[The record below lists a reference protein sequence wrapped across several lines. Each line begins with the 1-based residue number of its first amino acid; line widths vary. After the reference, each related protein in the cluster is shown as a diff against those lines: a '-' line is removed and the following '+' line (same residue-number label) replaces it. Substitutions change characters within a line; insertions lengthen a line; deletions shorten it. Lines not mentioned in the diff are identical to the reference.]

1 MVASITKTTVDATAA
16 AAIVSDAFDEVE
28 LTGFEELTD
37 GGYNAV
43 YALTLS
49 DGRRVAM
56 KVAPPPEVKVMRYE
70 HDLMRVE
77 ADAMRLAAGW
87 GAPVPEVLHHD
98 ATCTRVPSELVLMAW
113 RDGKLLKE
121 ARPTLSA
128 DEQSVVDGQVAG
140 WLHTFHEHTRPTF
153 GLFAAG
159 AAQFDRWS
167 DAFIDLY
174 DMVIADGE
182 ELGITLPLAYDD
194 LRAIPRRYADVLD
207 LVTTPCFVHWDL
219 WDQNV
224 FVDPQSLRVT
234 GLIDFERA
242 LWADPLMEV
251 NFAIKGDDPAYVEA
265 YGPIFTDEAGRTRR
279 KLYDLYLST
288 IMTVEST
295 YRQYTDPGNESMGR
309 MWLDAT
315 LPKLA

>member
-1 MVASITKTTVDATAA
+1 MVASITKTVVGPEAA
-16 AAIVSDAFDEVE
+16 GEIARDAFGDVA
-28 LTGFEELTD
+28 LVGFEELTD

-43 YALTLS
+43 YVLDLA
-49 DGRRVAM
+49 DGRRAAM
-56 KVAPPPEVKVMRYE
+56 KVAPPPEVQVMRYE

-77 ADAMRLAAGW
+77 ANAMRLAATW
-87 GAPVPEVLHHD
+87 GAPVPEVLHYD
-98 ATCTRVPSELVLMAW
+98 ATCTRVPSELLVMAW
-113 RDGKLLKE
+113 CDGTLLKDL
-121 ARPTLSA
+121 RPTLSA
-128 DEQSVVDGQVAG
+128 DEQRVVDAQVAG

-159 AAQFDRWS
+159 AGQFDRWS

-182 ELGITLPLAYDD
+182 ELGIALPLPYDD
-194 LRAIPRRYADVLD
+194 LRAIPRGYADVLD
-207 LVTTPCFVHWDL
+207 QVTTACFVHWDL

-224 FVDPQSLRVT
+224 FVDQRSLRVT

-251 NFAIKGDDPAYVEA
+251 NFAIKGDDPAYIEA
-265 YGPIFTDEAGRTRR
+265 YGPIFADEASRTRR
-279 KLYDLYLST
+279 ALYDLYLST